1 MPNSTV
7 NRPMMANMVGE
18 KMPMVNAPLISQNVG
33 APNPVTP
40 MPTLAQMAVPNTQ
53 ANNIMNGT
61 TNSVNRMQGSKQRTQ
76 SDMVN
81 QLNGRRRPVRTRA
94 FKAMNR
100 MRGNAMRGYR

>member
-1 MPNSTV
+1 MPRNYANPNRMIPEV
-7 NRPMMANMVGE
+7 NQTLPTANT
-18 KMPMVNAPLISQNVG
+18 PLIAQNVG
-33 APNPVTP
+33 APNPAT
-40 MPTLAQMAVPNTQ
+40 MPTLAQMAVQNTQ

-94 FKAMNR
+94 FNAMNR
-100 MRGNAMRGYR
+100 MRGNAMRGYS